1 MIRTVLSRAAVVVI
15 VSAVFMMSAAPA
27 LAQEHQE
34 GTKAPVPH
42 KQVISA
48 NPFGLVLRWW
58 NVEFERKITS
68 SSTVGVSG
76 SVLGVDDVDFAS
88 VNGLWRYYPQGAA
101 LTGVFLGARAGL
113 YHGSDADESHSAFGL
128 GFEIGYTWLLGARRN
143 VGLSLGGGLTRLIG
157 GGHEDWPAALPTV
170 RLLNVG
176 IAF

>member
-1 MIRTVLSRAAVVVI
+1 MVRTCLSRAAIVVA
-15 VSAVFMMSAAPA
+15 VSAAAIMNAAPA
-27 LAQEHQE
+27 AAQTQE
-34 GTKAPVPH
+34 GTKAAVPH
-42 KQVISA
+42 EQIISA

-58 NVEFERKITS
+58 NVEFERKVTP

-76 SVLGVDDVDFAS
+76 SFLGVDDVDFAS

-101 LTGVFLGARAGL
+101 LTGVFLGARAGV
-113 YHGSDADESHSAFGL
+113 YHGSDAGDAHYAFGA

-143 VGLSLGGGLTRLIG
+143 VGLSLGVGLTRLFSG
-157 GGHEDWPAALPTV
+157 GEEDWPGALPTV